1 MQRQSSVRLVVSL
14 EALHCA
20 SVPLLRKS
28 DSRTTVVQCIVRC
41 VFRTSARCTFW
52 RCALCAVWF
61 LAPRWLWVRSTPWA
75 EYSIHCA
82 EPAACNMP
90 CCNPEP
96 ASAAARISLS
106 VSRCTEGPLPSAAAA
121 EWIDDVGTVFAPA
134 ESDRWAMVCSTPSR
148 AERSHQKEPKT
159 RAWRTQKEWPQRTVC
174 RRALRSVPLQRCN
187 AATLR
192 HATVQ
197 AQRTDSELWRLKMSM
212 RRVCH

>member
-1 MQRQSSVRLVVSL
+1 MVSL
-14 EALHCA
+14 AALHCA
-20 SVPLLRKS
+20 LVPLLRKTRRPQWS
-28 DSRTTVVQCIVRC
+28 SASYVVLFEQTRGVRSGAVRC
-41 VFRTSARCTFW
+41 VVSSSGMTVGAIY
-52 RCALCAVWF
+52 
-61 LAPRWLWVRSTPWA
+61 PM
-75 EYSIHCA
+75 EYSMHCA

-90 CCNPEP
+90 CCKPKP
-96 ASAAARISLS
+96 ASATARISLS

-197 AQRTDSELWRLKMSM
+197 AQRTDSELWRLQMPM